1 MTKLLL
7 TKEPAR
13 GDDVGALLGAPL
25 TPDPKVFQDVQ
36 SINVDCQWNNSFKQ
50 KIQEHGFSQKSLD
63 ALDRIKLTSE
73 DIHKNWALARERN

>member
-1 MTKLLL
+1 MPKLLL

-25 TPDPKVFQDVQ
+25 MPEPKGFQDIQ
-36 SINVDCQWNNSFKQ
+36 SINVDCQWSNSVKQ

-63 ALDRIKLTSE
+63 ALDRIKLTSK
-73 DIHKNWALARERN
+73 DIRKNWALARERN